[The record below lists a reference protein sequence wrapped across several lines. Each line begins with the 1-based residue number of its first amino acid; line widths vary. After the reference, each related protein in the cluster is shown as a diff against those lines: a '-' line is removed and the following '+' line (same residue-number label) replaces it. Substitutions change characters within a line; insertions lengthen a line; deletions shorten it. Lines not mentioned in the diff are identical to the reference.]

1 MRRYILFA
9 AVLLPGAAA
18 HAQVVSIYATSSSAR
33 FSNVQTGTNLT
44 PSGYQNQ
51 YTNFWKTGIGG
62 GVTFNILPVGPIRLG
77 LDFRGSTRQGTVG
90 ADTAMAGFKVG
101 FHPPVIPIKPYL
113 QASGGYVATR
123 TVNVSSGATSNSTFN
138 NQYAAWEILGGVDF
152 PIVPFLDVRLVEVG
166 GGTGYGVGT
175 YSLGTGF
182 IGGPRPTISMF
193 TVNSGLVFHF

>member
-1 MRRYILFA
+1 MRRSLLFA
-9 AVLLPGAAA
+9 PVLLLAAAA

-51 YTNFWKTGIGG
+51 YTNFWTTGIGG
-62 GVTFNILPVGPIRLG
+62 GLTFNFLPVGPVRLG

-123 TVNVSSGATSNSTFN
+123 TVNVSSDVPPNSTFN

-152 PIVPFLDVRLVEVG
+152 PLAPFLDVRLVEVG

-175 YSLGTGF
+175 YNIGNGF
-182 IGGPRPTISMF
+182 IGGPHPTISMF

>member
-1 MRRYILFA
+1 MRRSLLFA
-9 AVLLPGAAA
+9 PVLLLAAAA
-18 HAQVVSIYATSSSAR
+18 HAQVISIYATSSSDR
-33 FSNVQTGTNLT
+33 FSNVQTGSVLT
-44 PSGYQNQ
+44 PSGVQNR
-51 YTNFWKTGIGG
+51 YTNFWTTGVGG
-62 GVTFNILPVGPIRLG
+62 GVTFNFLPVGPVRLG

-123 TVNVSSGATSNSTFN
+123 TVNVSSGVPPNSTFN

-152 PIVPFLDVRLVEVG
+152 PLAPFLDVRLVEVG
-166 GGTGYGVGT
+166 GGTGYGVGI
-175 YSLGTGF
+175 YNAGNGFLGGSQ
-182 IGGPRPTISMF
+182 PTVSMF